1 MSSPTQTLTNSNA
14 TSSTSDSKPGELS
27 PRSLFDRLVIAIR
40 AAFAPGG
47 FAWGL
52 AVGVALAVSVFFLP
66 NSSVDQSL
74 REKATIFDLILRD
87 ISSSYVEQI
96 DIDKLF
102 ETGVNQML
110 ATLDP
115 YTQFE
120 NNAEALEMALR
131 TSGRY
136 AGVGLG
142 ISATEPSRTSIAP
155 IKLPTPNKAN
165 NVGDNEKSKE
175 NDASSSRQITVI
187 SAFEGYA
194 FDEGVRPGDI
204 IETVDDKTVSGLSLE
219 QVTDLLRGE
228 PGTRVSINVRREGRP
243 EPLTFVLE
251 RRQINIRNV
260 PVSTLIGGPGIGYI
274 RLESFA
280 KGAASEVRSSI
291 KELIAEAEAASPGQG
306 LRGLVLDLR
315 GNPGGLLNAAVE
327 VSECIVPRDSV
338 IVSTSG
344 RGIGDGPTYK
354 SKNDPILPAGTRLAV
369 LVNGQTASASEIV
382 AGAVQ
387 DLDLGVVVG
396 SKTFGKGLVQ
406 NVQELPYQT
415 ALKYTVGKY
424 LTPSG
429 RCIQALDYHQGNA
442 NDAEETKG
450 EITEK
455 AKIRR
460 TFGSTYDAREI
471 PDGQR
476 KEFRTAN
483 GRRVRDGGG
492 IEPDIAISKQTTFL
506 EAALVRQNMF
516 FKYANRYAA
525 DRDLETLP
533 DSFTVTDPIFRDFMK
548 FVTTTK
554 FKYQSQF
561 DEAFDELDMMLES
574 VGYDSARGRVA
585 DLKRATEQEM
595 REDFVRHEAELKRRL
610 ESAIRFRLQ
619 PDSVRIKAELQTDNQ
634 LSEAVRILQNRHD
647 YYALLSPPQ
656 VPQAMADASQSQPMN
671 KAS

>member
-1 MSSPTQTLTNSNA
+1 M
-14 TSSTSDSKPGELS
+14 E
-27 PRSLFDRLVIAIR
+27 RV
-40 AAFAPGG
+40 
-47 FAWGL
+47 
-52 AVGVALAVSVFFLP
+52 
-66 NSSVDQSL
+66 
-74 REKATIFDLILRD
+74 
-87 ISSSYVEQI
+87 

-102 ETGVNQML
+102 ETGVNSML

-120 NNAEALEMALR
+120 NNAEALEMSLR

-142 ISATEPSRTSIAP
+142 ISATEPERNFNPNTDVSRATP
-155 IKLPTPNKAN
+155 IDLSSSPRKDGSAS
-165 NVGDNEKSKE
+165 GIEKSTE
-175 NDASSSRQITVI
+175 NDTKPPRQITVI

-194 FDEGVRPGDI
+194 FDEGVRPGDV
-204 IETVDDKTVSGLSLE
+204 IESVDEKKVAGLSLE
-219 QVTDLLRGE
+219 QVTNLLRGE
-228 PGTRVSINVRREGRP
+228 PGTRVSIDVRREGHP
-243 EPLTFVLE
+243 KPLTFLLE
-251 RRQINIRNV
+251 RRQIQIRNV
-260 PVSTLIGGPGIGYI
+260 PVSTLINSPGIGAPGIGYI
-274 RLESFA
+274 RLESFS
-280 KGAASEVRSSI
+280 KGAADEVRQSI
-291 KELIAEAEAASPGQG
+291 KQLIAEAESTSPGQG

-338 IVSTSG
+338 IVSTQG
-344 RGIGDGPTYK
+344 RGIGDGPTYR
-354 SKNDPILPAGTRLAV
+354 SKNDPVLPAGTRLAV

-406 NVQELPYQT
+406 NVQELPYRT

-429 RCIQALDYHQGNA
+429 RCIQALDYHQGNTDVVQEA
-442 NDAEETKG
+442 KG
-450 EITEK
+450 EIGEK
-455 AKIRR
+455 DKVRR
-460 TFGSTYDAREI
+460 PSIGTYEARKI

-476 KEFRTAN
+476 KEFLTAS

-492 IEPDIAISKQTTFL
+492 IEPDITISKQATFL

-525 DRDLETLP
+525 ERNLETLP
-533 DSFTVTDPIFRDFMK
+533 EAFTVTDGIFRDFMT
-548 FVTTTK
+548 FVGSNK

-574 VGYDSARGRVA
+574 VGYDSARGRIV

-595 REDFVRHEAELKRRL
+595 REDFVRHETELKKSL

-619 PDSVRIKAELQTDNQ
+619 PDSVRLKAELRNDSQ
-634 LSEAVRILQNRHD
+634 LAEAVRVLQNRRD
-647 YYALLSPPQ
+647 YNSLLAPPQ
-656 VPQAMADASQSQPMN
+656 VPQAMAAATPHTPN